1 MLQQMAKKI
10 LYRPWYLIKCNVV
23 CCNHPCKSKVSLWI
37 YKDDYYICYMIT
49 RTLQADI
56 SRLLKGF
63 PAVCILGPRQVGK
76 TTLAKTL
83 ADTFKKKALYLDLE
97 NPLDKRRLS
106 DAFTF
111 LTDNADRCIILDEI
125 QVMPHLFAVLRSVI
139 DANRRNGKFILLG
152 SASPELVKGVSESL
166 AGRIAYR
173 ELTPLNVLELP
184 HNIDKKKHWLRGGFP
199 PSLLNRSEGMAT
211 EWMNGFTRSYIE
223 RDLTILFGVEFTASI
238 TAKLLSMLAHTHG
251 QVWNAEMI
259 SRSIGITAPT
269 VNRYIDYLQGAYLI
283 HRLQPFHIN
292 TKKRLVKAP
301 KIYIRDS
308 GMLHAISSIN
318 KMNALKGNPLVG
330 NSWEG
335 YVVEQVLQAM
345 PAGLQLYYYRTQA
358 GAECDMVIARGVN
371 AIASIEVK
379 LSNAPVISKGNYQ
392 SIADLKTNK
401 NFVIVPDIESY
412 KTASGILICNFI
424 DFMQNHLPKL
434 K

>member
-1 MLQQMAKKI
+1 
-10 LYRPWYLIKCNVV
+10 
-23 CCNHPCKSKVSLWI
+23 
-37 YKDDYYICYMIT
+37 MIT
-49 RTLQADI
+49 RTLQAGI
-56 SRLLKGF
+56 SKLLKAF

-83 ADTFKKKALYLDLE
+83 AGTFKKTALYLDLE
-97 NPLDKRRLS
+97 NPLDQRRLA
-106 DAFTF
+106 DPFTF

-139 DANRRNGKFILLG
+139 DVSRHNGKFILLG
-152 SASPELVKGVSESL
+152 SASPGLVKGVSESL

-173 ELTPLNVLELP
+173 ELTPLNILELP
-184 HNIDKKKHWLRGGFP
+184 AGIDKNKHWLRGGFP
-199 PSLLNRSEGMAT
+199 SALLSRSEAMAT
-211 EWMNGFTRSYIE
+211 ERMNGFIRSYIE
-223 RDLTILFGVEFTASI
+223 RDLSVLFGVEFTASI

-269 VNRYIDYLQGAYLI
+269 VNRYIEFLEGAYLI
-283 HRLQPFHIN
+283 HRLLPFHIN

-308 GMLHAISSIN
+308 GMLHAISSIG
-318 KMNALKGNPLVG
+318 KMHALKGHPIVG

-335 YVVEQVLQAM
+335 YVVEQVLQSL

-358 GAECDMVIARGVN
+358 GAECDMVIARGVYP
-371 AIASIEVK
+371 IASIEIK
-379 LSNAPVISKGNYQ
+379 LSNAPAISKGNYQ
-392 SIADLKTNK
+392 SIDDLKTKK

-412 KTASGILICNFI
+412 KTAGGILICNLA
-424 DFMQNHLPKL
+424 DFMKNHLSKL

>member
-1 MLQQMAKKI
+1 
-10 LYRPWYLIKCNVV
+10 
-23 CCNHPCKSKVSLWI
+23 
-37 YKDDYYICYMIT
+37 MIT

-56 SRLLKGF
+56 SRLLKAF

-83 ADTFKKKALYLDLE
+83 AGTFKKAALYLDLE
-97 NPLDKRRLS
+97 NPLDQRRLA
-106 DAFTF
+106 DPFTF

-152 SASPELVKGVSESL
+152 SASPQLVKGVSESL

-173 ELTPLNVLELP
+173 ELTPLNILELP
-184 HNIDKKKHWLRGGFP
+184 DSINKNKHWLRGGFP
-199 PSLLNRSEGMAT
+199 SSLLNRSEAMAT
-211 EWMNGFTRSYIE
+211 EWMNGFIRSYIE
-223 RDLTILFGVEFTASI
+223 RDLTVLFGVEFTASI
-238 TAKLLSMLAHTHG
+238 TTKLLSMLAHTHG

-259 SRSIGITAPT
+259 SRSIGITGPT
-269 VNRYIDYLQGAYLI
+269 VNRYIEFLQGAYLI
-283 HRLQPFHIN
+283 HKLQPFHIN

-308 GMLHAISSIN
+308 GMLHAISNIG
-318 KMNALKGNPLVG
+318 KMNTLRGHPIAG

-358 GAECDMVIARGVN
+358 GAECDIVLARGVHP
-371 AIASIEVK
+371 IASIEVK
-379 LSNAPVISKGNYQ
+379 LNNAPTITKGYYQ
-392 SIADLKTNK
+392 SIDDLKTKK
-401 NFVIVPDIESY
+401 NFVVVPDVENY
-412 KTASGILICNFI
+412 KTTNGILICNVA
-424 DFMQNHLPKL
+424 DFMKNHLPKL

>member
-1 MLQQMAKKI
+1 
-10 LYRPWYLIKCNVV
+10 
-23 CCNHPCKSKVSLWI
+23 
-37 YKDDYYICYMIT
+37 MIT

-56 SRLLKGF
+56 SRLLKAF

-83 ADTFKKKALYLDLE
+83 ATTFKKAALYLDLE
-97 NPLDKRRLS
+97 NPLDQRRLA
-106 DAFTF
+106 DPFTF

-152 SASPELVKGVSESL
+152 SASPQLVKGVSESL

-173 ELTPLNVLELP
+173 ELTPLNILELP
-184 HNIDKKKHWLRGGFP
+184 VSIDKNKHWLRGGFP
-199 PSLLNRSEGMAT
+199 SSLLNRSEAMAA
-211 EWMNGFTRSYIE
+211 EWMNGFIRSYIE
-223 RDLTILFGVEFTASI
+223 RDLTVLFGVEFTASI
-238 TAKLLSMLAHTHG
+238 TTKLLSMLAHTHG

-259 SRSIGITAPT
+259 SRSIGITGPT
-269 VNRYIDYLQGAYLI
+269 VNRYIEFLQGAYLI
-283 HRLQPFHIN
+283 HKLQPFHIN

-308 GMLHAISSIN
+308 GMLHAISNIG
-318 KMNALKGNPLVG
+318 KMTALRGHPVAG

-358 GAECDMVIARGVN
+358 GAECDMVLARGVHPV
-371 AIASIEVK
+371 ASIEVK
-379 LSNAPVISKGNYQ
+379 LNNAPSITKGYYQ
-392 SIADLKTNK
+392 SIDDLKTKK
-401 NFVIVPDIESY
+401 NFVVVPDVESY
-412 KTASGILICNFI
+412 KSGNGILICNVTDFI
-424 DFMQNHLPKL
+424 KNHLPKL

>member
-1 MLQQMAKKI
+1 
-10 LYRPWYLIKCNVV
+10 
-23 CCNHPCKSKVSLWI
+23 
-37 YKDDYYICYMIT
+37 MIT

-56 SRLLKGF
+56 SGLLKAF

-83 ADTFKKKALYLDLE
+83 SGTFKKSALYLDLE
-97 NPLDKRRLS
+97 NPLDQRRLA
-106 DAFTF
+106 DPFTF
-111 LTDNADRCIILDEI
+111 LTDNAERCIILDEI

-152 SASPELVKGVSESL
+152 SASTQLVKGVSESL

-173 ELTPLNVLELP
+173 ELTPLNILELP
-184 HNIDKKKHWLRGGFP
+184 KNIDKNKHWLRGGFP
-199 PSLLNRSEGMAT
+199 LSLLNRSEAMAT
-211 EWMNGFTRSYIE
+211 EWMNGFIRSYIE
-223 RDLTILFGVEFTASI
+223 RDLSVLFGVDFTASVI
-238 TAKLLSMLAHTHG
+238 TKLLSMLAHTHG

-259 SRSIGITAPT
+259 SRSIGITGPT
-269 VNRYIDYLQGAYLI
+269 VNRYIEFLQGAYLI
-283 HRLQPFHIN
+283 HKLQPFHVN

-308 GMLHAISSIN
+308 GMLHAIIN
-318 KMNALKGNPLVG
+318 ISKMNALRGHPVAG

-358 GAECDMVIARGVN
+358 GAECDMVLARGVHP
-371 AIASIEVK
+371 IASIEVK
-379 LSNAPVISKGNYQ
+379 LNNAPAITKGYYQ
-392 SIADLKTNK
+392 SINDLKTKK
-401 NFVIVPDIESY
+401 NFVVVPDVESY
-412 KTASGILICNFI
+412 KSDNGVQICNVMDFI
-424 DFMQNHLPKL
+424 KNYLPKL

>member
-1 MLQQMAKKI
+1 
-10 LYRPWYLIKCNVV
+10 
-23 CCNHPCKSKVSLWI
+23 
-37 YKDDYYICYMIT
+37 MIT

-56 SRLLKGF
+56 SRLLKAF

-83 ADTFKKKALYLDLE
+83 ATTFKKAALYLDLE
-97 NPLDKRRLS
+97 NPLDQRRLA
-106 DAFTF
+106 DPFTF

-152 SASPELVKGVSESL
+152 SASPQLVKGVSESL

-173 ELTPLNVLELP
+173 ELTPLNILELP
-184 HNIDKKKHWLRGGFP
+184 NNIDKNKHWLRGGFP
-199 PSLLNRSEGMAT
+199 SSLLNRSEAMAT
-211 EWMNGFTRSYIE
+211 KWMNGFIRSYIE
-223 RDLTILFGVEFTASI
+223 RDLTVLFGVEFTASI
-238 TAKLLSMLAHTHG
+238 TTKLLSMLAHTHG

-259 SRSIGITAPT
+259 SRSIGITGPT
-269 VNRYIDYLQGAYLI
+269 VNRYIEFLQGAYLI
-283 HRLQPFHIN
+283 HKLQPFHIN

-308 GMLHAISSIN
+308 GMLHAISNIG
-318 KMNALKGNPLVG
+318 KMTALRGHPVAG

-335 YVVEQVLQAM
+335 YVVEQVLQSM

-358 GAECDMVIARGVN
+358 GAECDMVLARGVHP
-371 AIASIEVK
+371 IASIEVK
-379 LSNAPVISKGNYQ
+379 LNNAPSITKGYYQ
-392 SIADLKTNK
+392 SIDDLKTKK
-401 NFVIVPDIESY
+401 NFVVVPDVESY
-412 KTASGILICNFI
+412 KTGNGILICNVTDFI
-424 DFMQNHLPKL
+424 KNHLPKL